1 MTSKNN
7 NNSSDQDFKR
17 LEDNG
22 PKWGSYV
29 KQNADQS
36 FPYDSK
42 MASERPSEWLKMI
55 TERTSWLNRDSKYD
69 YTTGKIYPRSVPKK
83 KQNPIPF
90 DSSPFTNYLNKS
102 SFNSNPSPSGSG
114 SFNSNPSPSGSGSFN
129 SKPSPSGSNSFNSKP
144 SSSNSSKSSGGYNSK
159 YANNSKK

>member
-7 NNSSDQDFKR
+7 NNSSDQDFKK

-55 TERTSWLNRDSKYD
+55 TERTAWLNRDSKYD
-69 YTTGKIYPRSVPKK
+69 YTTGKIYPRAVSKK

-90 DSSPFTNYLNKS
+90 DSSPFTNYLKKV
-102 SFNSNPSPSGSG
+102 SPDSG
-114 SFNSNPSPSGSGSFN
+114 SFNSNPSDSFNSKPSGSFNSKPSSSGSFNSKPSGSGSFN
-129 SKPSPSGSNSFNSKP
+129 SKPS
-144 SSSNSSKSSGGYNSK
+144 SSKSSGGK
-159 YANNSKK
+159 

>member
-7 NNSSDQDFKR
+7 NNSSDKIKR
-17 LEDNG
+17 VVEDNG

-36 FPYDSK
+36 FPYDAK
-42 MASERPSEWLKMI
+42 MASERPAEWLKMI
-55 TERTSWLNRDSKYD
+55 NERTSWLNRNSKYD
-69 YTTGKIYPRSVPKK
+69 YTTGKIYPRSVPKN

-90 DSSPFTNYLNKS
+90 DSSPFTHLKKS
-102 SFNSNPSPSGSG
+102 NPSPSPSPSPSGSG
-114 SFNSNPSPSGSGSFN
+114 SGSGSG
-129 SKPSPSGSNSFNSKP
+129 SFNSKP

>member
-1 MTSKNN
+1 MTSKN

-22 PKWGSYV
+22 LKWGSYV

-42 MASERPSEWLKMI
+42 MESERPSEWLKMI

-69 YTTGKIYPRSVPKK
+69 YTTGKIYPRAVSKK

-90 DSSPFTNYLNKS
+90 DSSPFTNYLNK
-102 SFNSNPSPSGSG
+102 NPS

-129 SKPSPSGSNSFNSKP
+129 SKPSGSGSFNSKP
-144 SSSNSSKSSGGYNSK
+144 SPSGSGSFNSKPSSSKSSGGYNS
-159 YANNSKK
+159 YKK

>member
-1 MTSKNN
+1 MTSKN
-7 NNSSDQDFKR
+7 NNSSDQDVKR

-42 MASERPSEWLKMI
+42 MAAERPSEWLKMI
-55 TERTSWLNRDSKYD
+55 TERTAWLNRDSKYD
-69 YTTGKIYPRSVPKK
+69 YTTGKIYPRAVSKK
-83 KQNPIPF
+83 KQNPVPF
-90 DSSPFTNYLNKS
+90 DSFPFTNHPLNLKKS
-102 SFNSNPSPSGSG
+102 SSSNSSPSGSG
-114 SFNSNPSPSGSGSFN
+114 SFNSNPSPSSPSSSGSF
-129 SKPSPSGSNSFNSKP
+129 SSKP
-144 SSSNSSKSSGGYNSK
+144 SSSNSLGGYNSK

>member
-7 NNSSDQDFKR
+7 NSSNQDFKR

-90 DSSPFTNYLNKS
+90 DSSPFTNYSLNFNKS
-102 SFNSNPSPSGSG
+102 SNPSSSGSNSNPSSSGSNSNPSSSSSG
-114 SFNSNPSPSGSGSFN
+114 SFNS
-129 SKPSPSGSNSFNSKP
+129 
-144 SSSNSSKSSGGYNSK
+144 SKSSNSK